1 MSRIGAMAWDWI
13 EKGAKRLQELGGE
26 YKQHHA
32 LIERL
37 LTIDPVAARDEL
49 VRAWGA
55 MDDRARAGVKMTLAG
70 LTLSQ
75 QAASAT
81 AAARIRAE
89 RLKALQTA
97 VDRAGHTEAA
107 SAARTASGE
116 AAFVAG
122 AAQVTQK
129 IAGVAERARPKA
141 EEAFQSA
148 KRGFERHAPAVEAAV
163 KSVFTDFLK
172 TESPGAKRNAPKGP
186 APAAH
191 LEWRGQT
198 SDNHFGRGN
207 PYRSASTSG
216 LPTIAPTM
224 TSAAMAA

>member
-1 MSRIGAMAWDWI
+1 MAWDWI

-37 LTIDPVAARDEL
+37 LTIDPAAAQDEL
-49 VRAWGA
+49 MRAWGA

-81 AAARIRAE
+81 AAAKVRAE
-89 RLKALQTA
+89 RLKALHAA
-97 VDRAGHTEAA
+97 VDQAGRAGA
-107 SAARTASGE
+107 ASGE

-141 EEAFQSA
+141 EEVYESA
-148 KRGFERHAPAVEAAV
+148 RRGIERHAPTVEAAV
-163 KSVFTDFLK
+163 KSVFNELLK
-172 TESPGAKRNAPKGP
+172 TEIPGAKRNAPTQDAPP
-186 APAAH
+186 AEPAGSTAHSGTAPGASTGSAPQPVRDDRVRPAA
-191 LEWRGQT
+191 T
-198 SDNHFGRGN
+198 KVS
-207 PYRSASTSG
+207 
-216 LPTIAPTM
+216 
-224 TSAAMAA
+224 